1 MVTES
6 HARAAA
12 WTAAAILTVIAG
24 FYVYWGLGGTWA
36 LPATPGKNSVSTSDH
51 FAVVFFGL
59 VGLWFAAVLLIR
71 VGYWPKLARFAVAR
85 LNAWVIAV
93 LVLGGAIQTFAAQE
107 FVAGTVNLIVA
118 LLAFVVARSEL
129 PDSLRNRGGTRSRWW
144 ETSSKPGPPTPTHF
158 SDRPLHPY
166 RLPPRRR

>member
-1 MVTES
+1 MVTKS

-24 FYVYWGLGGTWA
+24 VYVYWGLGGTWA
-36 LPATPGKNSVSTSDH
+36 LPETPGENSVSTSDH
-51 FAVVFFGL
+51 VAVGFFGL
-59 VGLWFAAVLLIR
+59 VGIWLAGVLLIR
-71 VGYWPKLARFAVAR
+71 VGYWPRLAQFAVAR

-93 LVLGGAIQTFAAQE
+93 LVLGGAIQALAAQE

-129 PDSLRNRGGTRSRWW
+129 PESLVNRAAPPP
-144 ETSSKPGPPTPTHF
+144 SSKPGRPIPTHF
-158 SDRPLHPY
+158 IDRPLHPY